1 MIHIEKRVKYLLFI
15 FGILSESGIASTLI
29 ASQQQILSLDY
40 LANVLFFPT
49 FLFCPCVTLLANV
62 IKLKALKFKVQ
73 LIFHKLFDALNIDLV
88 QFRDETRADE
98 PVLEAQSDLLA
109 IREDELVQV
118 VKNELQGLG
127 VGLVDFDDL
136 RDAARIEWL
145 VLYVA
150 EVTKNFLDFI
160 LHQFTLKMINHAS
173 I

>member
-1 MIHIEKRVKYLLFI
+1 M
-15 FGILSESGIASTLI
+15 
-29 ASQQQILSLDY
+29 
-40 LANVLFFPT
+40 
-49 FLFCPCVTLLANV
+49 
-62 IKLKALKFKVQ
+62 KALKFKVQ

-88 QFRDETRADE
+88 QFRDEAGADE
-98 PVLEAQSDLLA
+98 SVLEAQSDLLA

-127 VGLVDFDDL
+127 VSFVDFDDL

-145 VLYVA
+145 VLYVT

-160 LHQFTLKMINHAS
+160 LHQFTLKIINHAS